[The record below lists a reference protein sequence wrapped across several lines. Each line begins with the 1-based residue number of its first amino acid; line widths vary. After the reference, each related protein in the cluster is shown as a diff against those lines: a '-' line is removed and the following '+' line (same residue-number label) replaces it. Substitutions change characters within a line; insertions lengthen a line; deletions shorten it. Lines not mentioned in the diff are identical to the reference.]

1 MGPISTTLA
10 DKTWSLITYIARREA
25 DEVLAE
31 IARTYNV
38 SQPTISRL

>member
-1 MGPISTTLA
+1 MRLGRHWASA
-10 DKTWSLITYIARREA
+10 RKEAIARREA